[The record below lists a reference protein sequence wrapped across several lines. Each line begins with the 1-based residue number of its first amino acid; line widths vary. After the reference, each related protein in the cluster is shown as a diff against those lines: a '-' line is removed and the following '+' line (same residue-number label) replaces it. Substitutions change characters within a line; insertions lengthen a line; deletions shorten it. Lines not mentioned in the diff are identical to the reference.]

1 MYLAHYYPGISPRK
15 ILDNMEFSVD
25 VSKATEA
32 APPTADE
39 LKVLREVVDPQR
51 IIL

>member
-1 MYLAHYYPGISPRK
+1 
-15 ILDNMEFSVD
+15 VD
-25 VSKATEA
+25 ISKATEA
-32 APPTADE
+32 APPTASE